1 MTTPHPDS
9 PAFEALT
16 RDLLARGITVRFEA
30 HGASMSPCIR
40 DHEIVYV
47 TPVIVSKL
55 RKGDIV
61 LTKGHSGFRV
71 HRLVV
76 LDLDKNL
83 FITRGDCGQQDD
95 PPVRSDQILGI
106 VLAKE
111 VRLGEKI
118 VVAKLKGIGGK
129 LLQCAARGQYA
140 AGK

>member
-1 MTTPHPDS
+1 MTNSGSDS
-9 PAFEALT
+9 EGFEALC
-16 RDLLARGITVRFEA
+16 RELLSQGLTVRFEA
-30 HGASMSPCIR
+30 RGASMSPLIR
-40 DHEIVYV
+40 DREIVYV

-76 LDLDKNL
+76 IDLDKNL
-83 FITRGDCGQQDD
+83 FITRGDCGEQDD

-111 VRLGEKI
+111 VGS
-118 VVAKLKGIGGK
+118 GK
-129 LLQCAARGQYA
+129 KWWLQN
-140 AGK
+140 